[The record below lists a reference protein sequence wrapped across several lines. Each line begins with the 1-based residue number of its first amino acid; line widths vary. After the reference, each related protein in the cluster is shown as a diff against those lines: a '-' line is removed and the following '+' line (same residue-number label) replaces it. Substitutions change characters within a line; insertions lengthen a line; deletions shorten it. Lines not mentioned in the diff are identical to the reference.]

1 MPKDPLASP
10 PARTSLD
17 RATLDRV
24 LARAA
29 ELQTETPS
37 TDPTELLTEE
47 QLLEIGKEVGLSPT
61 TLTQALAEERTR
73 LVIPDRGGFVS
84 SIAGPAVA
92 SASRTVN
99 GKAEDVLFAL
109 DGYMRTEEC
118 LQVQRRFRERI
129 VWEARGGVLG
139 VIRRGLNVNG
149 RGFQLCKAET
159 VAATVV
165 PVDEKRAVVR
175 LDADLRQSR
184 SLRLKAS
191 TGAAAAGAVA
201 SFSVFGVATI
211 AHVAVVFSAGLAV
224 LPLGLAGLVAY
235 EVARR
240 HRNVFARVQLALEQA
255 LDRLEH
261 ASLKR
266 LK

>member
-1 MPKDPLASP
+1 MPKEPISAVP
-10 PARTSLD
+10 QKTTLD

-29 ELQTETPS
+29 ELQNESPS
-37 TDPTELLTEE
+37 ADPAELLTED
-47 QLLEIGKEVGLSPT
+47 QLLEIGKEVGISRT

-99 GKAEDVLFAL
+99 GSVEDVLYAL
-109 DGYMRTEEC
+109 DNYMRVEEC
-118 LQVQRRFRERI
+118 LQVQRRFRDRM

-139 VIRRGLNVNG
+139 VIRRGLNVSG

-159 VAATVV
+159 IAATVV
-165 PVDEKRAVVR
+165 PVDEKRVVVR
-175 LDADLRQSR
+175 LDADLRESR
-184 SLRLKAS
+184 SLRLKGS
-191 TGAAAAGAVA
+191 GAAATAGAIG
-201 SFSVFGVATI
+201 SFTVFGVATI
-211 AHVAVVFSAGLAV
+211 AHVAVLLSAGLAV
-224 LPLGLAGLVAY
+224 VPIAVGGMVAY

-240 HRNVFARVQLALEQA
+240 HRNVFSRVQLALEQA

-261 ASLKR
+261 TGPKR